1 MNAHSPRQPGLRA
14 VTQKRGATQ
23 YYSMTEMYVVGSSGA
38 PRASGF
44 AMASIMML
52 LPMIAGVVA
61 TLVVSWGGF
70 IETAFMDM
78 TLSLEGFDYKFGP
91 AKCNGEWKECGN
103 ATFDVYV
110 QSRNLSIMLFILAL
124 VFVAIKDMLSAGFDG
139 NISMDVADNKSLP
152 ELLKYSVLVF
162 VVLFI
167 FPPIWDVAAGTMNN
181 VGVWILN
188 PHYNIAGSGG
198 SYTPG
203 QTQDAMCTGI
213 ITFEDLAAL
222 APVVRNADEWAV
234 YQNGDAGP
242 LDNGATVPHRFATNM
257 IIQKGEVLSNQCL
270 NQGMD
275 CPSTISNRPPD
286 KQLGDILCNPD
297 LRVKYVFQ
305 QALSVTETEPANAEE
320 ILGSVT
326 GNIGDDILVGIF
338 TQFLKG
344 SVTIQVI
351 MVTFM
356 VGVMV
361 DVVTAFALAILPVVF
376 FYRFLPMSGKIKLG
390 DYSGAAFALL
400 AMPMIASIIL
410 VAGSGAVAVMAAE
423 HQDFASF
430 FVWLAALSV
439 VLLVIGIPST
449 MVPLI
454 GAATAQATAAVQT
467 GVQTAQFAV
476 TAAGAAASGAI
487 RGRAQ
492 YRAGM
497 GDYAGLKG
505 MDRSKMSAAQVARLD
520 QLKKEGH
527 GGRFGAARAAFGGAS
542 GGLRGEIYDDKGQFR
557 KEFRNVGMPDT
568 GKLQEGSLRGL
579 GMNVDSGALRD
590 SAALTTTAMQA
601 SQAVGQSAIQQAS
614 DAKWDKEKEAAKR
627 QEEARQAEG
636 RVKTSQHMQ
645 DTTHQVVRE
654 AYESDDRTKTLVQQ
668 SEVIDGH
675 KARLEGAQKND
686 KNLIRGWQRAVGEHA
701 EVKGQ
706 HEAAWGEVKPEDAA
720 AYRNLKDD
728 VAVRESRIAQ
738 MGAEHKAEMEQ
749 MKDEGASLGDIALRQ
764 EDMSAQ
770 IENLRTEHANTQG
783 ELKTMLRENENL
795 GKAAG
800 LDDSLAQSEEAM
812 EKAKK
817 TMDNNQAN
825 IAKLNGM
832 LGEQR
837 AEYGRS
843 LHYMAGMAGALS
855 PQVANAVLSERATW
869 DALQEAEADYNTKSL
884 VSEYT
889 REGVILDQGANQPG
903 ESKNKEGDKPKRR
916 FVQR

>member
-1 MNAHSPRQPGLRA
+1 MAKA
-14 VTQKRGATQ
+14 C
-23 YYSMTEMYVVGSSGA
+23 VVGYGGA
-38 PRASGF
+38 PRAGGF

-91 AKCNGEWKECGN
+91 SECNGEWKECGN

-110 QSRNLSIMLFILAL
+110 QSRNLSIVLFILAL
-124 VFVAIKDMLSAGFDG
+124 VFVAVKDMLGAGFDDKI
-139 NISMDVADNKSLP
+139 NMDVADNKSLP

-167 FPPIWDVAAGTMNN
+167 FPPIWDVTAATMNN

-203 QTQDAMCTGI
+203 QTQDEMCSGV

-234 YQNGDAGP
+234 YQNGDTGP

-257 IIQKGEVLSNQCL
+257 IIQKGEALSNQCL
-270 NQGMD
+270 NQGIG
-275 CPSTISNRPPD
+275 CPSTISNQPPD
-286 KQLGDILCNPD
+286 KRLGDILCNPD

-476 TAAGAAASGAI
+476 TAAGAAAGGAI

-505 MDRSKMSAAQVARLD
+505 MDPKKMSTAQAARLD

-542 GGLRGEIYDDKGQFR
+542 GGLRGEIYDEKTGKFTQGFR
-557 KEFRNVGMPDT
+557 DVGMPDT
-568 GKLQEGSLRGL
+568 GKLQEKSLGGL
-579 GMNVDSGALRD
+579 GMHVDSGALRD
-590 SAALTTTAMQA
+590 SAALTSTAMQA
-601 SQAVGQSAIQQAS
+601 SQAVGQTAAQQMADS
-614 DAKWDKEKEAAKR
+614 KWDREKEAAKR
-627 QEEARQAEG
+627 RAEMDKAEKEMKISQ
-636 RVKTSQHMQ
+636 KTQ
-645 DTTHQVVRE
+645 DETHKAAQDI
-654 AYESDDRTKTLVQQ
+654 YKSDDQTKTLVQQ
-668 SEVIDGH
+668 SEVIDGN
-675 KARLEGAQKND
+675 KARLDEAQRND
-686 KNLIRGWQRAVGEHA
+686 KKLTAGWQRAVGEHA

-706 HEAAWGEVKPEDAA
+706 HEAAWGEVSPEDAT
-720 AYRNLKDD
+720 AYRSLKED
-728 VAVRESRIAQ
+728 VSLKESQI
-738 MGAEHKAEMEQ
+738 EQ
-749 MKDEGASLGDIALRQ
+749 MTKSHESEIVDIKKSHEAEIERVKRDGASLGDISLRQ
-764 EDMSAQ
+764 EDMDTQISEIESAHQ
-770 IENLRTEHANTQG
+770 AEMKDIRTEYGRTRSEMNAMV
-783 ELKTMLRENENL
+783 KENESL
-795 GKAAG
+795 GKAAE
-800 LDDSLAQSEEAM
+800 LDDSLTQSEGVMRDTRKMM
-812 EKAKK
+812 E
-817 TMDNNQAN
+817 DNQASM
-825 IAKLNGM
+825 ARLN
-832 LGEQR
+832 ETIKDQQ
-837 AEYGRS
+837 AEYGGS
-843 LHYMAGMAGALS
+843 LHHMAGMAGALS
-855 PQVANAVLSERATW
+855 PAVADAVLSEKATW
-869 DALQEAEADYNTKSL
+869 NALERDKADYNTKSL
-884 VSEYT
+884 VHE
-889 REGVILDQGANQPG
+889 EVAKNAILDKGAGQPG
-903 ESKNKEGDKPKRR
+903 GSGGRGGKQMDLKTGGPKL
-916 FVQR
+916 